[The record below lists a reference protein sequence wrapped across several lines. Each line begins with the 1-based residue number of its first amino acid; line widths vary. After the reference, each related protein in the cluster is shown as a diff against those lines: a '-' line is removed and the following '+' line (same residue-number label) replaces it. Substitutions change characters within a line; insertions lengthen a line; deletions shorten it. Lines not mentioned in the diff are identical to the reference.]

1 MLFAVPLFG
10 PGILNAVTQFV
21 TSRIE
26 SVKLQMVVAQYSPLN
41 DAELWMSMKTWDGA
55 FYNEW

>member
-41 DAELWMSMKTWDGA
+41 DAEL
-55 FYNEW
+55 